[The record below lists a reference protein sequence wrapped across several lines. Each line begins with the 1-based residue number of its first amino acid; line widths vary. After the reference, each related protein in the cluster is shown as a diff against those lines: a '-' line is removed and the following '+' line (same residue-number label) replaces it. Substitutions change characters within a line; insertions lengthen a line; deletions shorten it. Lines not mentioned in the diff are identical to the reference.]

1 MYVILWTPTLLSYRV
16 VKTSPLDHLPQ
27 SLQLQVYK
35 VMFMSSKFS
44 LKGLT
49 KSFTVTGM
57 QNLKPY
63 PLKKSRDP

>member
-35 VMFMSSKFS
+35 VMFEILFEGLNEEFYSDRHAKFKAIS
-44 LKGLT
+44 A
-49 KSFTVTGM
+49 
-57 QNLKPY
+57 
-63 PLKKSRDP
+63 